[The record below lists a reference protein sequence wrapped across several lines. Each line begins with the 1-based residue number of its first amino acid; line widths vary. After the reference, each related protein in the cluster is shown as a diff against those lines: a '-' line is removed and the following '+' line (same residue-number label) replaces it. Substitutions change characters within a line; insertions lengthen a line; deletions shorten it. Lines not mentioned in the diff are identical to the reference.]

1 MPRRTSGAGERRSIA
16 TKSDSRT
23 ALRAKA
29 PTVCA
34 DAQPWSGASTM
45 VRTSRSIPVV
55 RVTAPGMSK
64 RRRESAAPRS
74 CGITRGP
81 IASSVSAIGTGSRKV
96 QRQPSSVSRPPRTS
110 PSEKPLAPV
119 AV

>member
-1 MPRRTSGAGERRSIA
+1 MA

-23 ALRAKA
+23 ALSAKA
-29 PTVCA
+29 PIVCPE
-34 DAQPWSGASTM
+34 AQPWSGASTM

-55 RVTAPGMSK
+55 RVTAPGTSK
-64 RRRESAAPRS
+64 RRRDSAAPRS

-81 IASSVSAIGTGSRKV
+81 IASRAIAIGTGSRKV
-96 QRQPSSVSRPPRTS
+96 QRQPSSVSRPPSTR